1 MRLNGKRI
9 LLGVTGSI
17 AAYKAVELLRLLT
30 TAGAEVQVVMTEA
43 ATKFVAPLTFETL
56 SRQEVLRDMWSLAYS
71 HRIGHIEA
79 TQRADLFVVAPAT
92 ARTVARLALGLADDF
107 LSCIYLASRCPVV
120 VAPAM
125 DCDMLEHQ
133 VVQEN
138 LGRLRDRGVH
148 IVEPDTGP
156 LASGMVG
163 RGRLADVAA
172 ILDRIA
178 LVLSP
183 RQDFAGQ
190 VVLVTAGPTREPL
203 DPVRFLS
210 NRSSGKMG
218 YAIAEA
224 AAARGARVILVSGP
238 TALAA
243 PPGVDCIQVETAD
256 EMYRAVLAKLEPAG
270 VVIKAAAVADYRPTR
285 RTDRKIKKDQAVPE
299 IALEPTPDIL
309 AELGKRKGTR
319 ILVGFAAET
328 DDLLDN
334 ARTKLQRK
342 NLDLVVA
349 NNVREAGAGFDVD
362 TNVVTLL
369 DRAGGAEKLPLLSKR
384 EVADRIL
391 DRVKALRQKS
401 A

>member
-30 TAGAEVQVVMTEA
+30 KAGAEVQVVMTEA

-92 ARTVARLALGLADDF
+92 ARTIARLALGLADDF

-148 IVEPDTGP
+148 IVEADTGP

-163 RGRLADVAA
+163 RGRLANVAA
-172 ILDRIA
+172 ILDRIE
-178 LVLSP
+178 LILSP

-218 YAIAEA
+218 YAIADA
-224 AAARGARVILVSGP
+224 AAARGAHVILVSGP

-243 PPGVDCIQVETAD
+243 PPGVDLIHVETAD
-256 EMYRAVLAKLEPAG
+256 EMYRAVLAKLESAA

-285 RTDRKIKKDQAVPE
+285 RADRKLKKDHAVSE

-309 AELGKRKGTR
+309 AELGKRKGKR

-328 DDLLDN
+328 DDLLAN
-334 ARTKLQRK
+334 AGTKLQRK

-362 TNVVTLL
+362 TNVVTIL
-369 DRAGGAEKLPLLSKR
+369 DAAGGVEELPLLPKR
-384 EVADRIL
+384 QVADRIL
-391 DRVKALRQKS
+391 DRVKALLQKS